1 MSGEEIIQRFVGVS
15 DADFRRGIEAH
26 LSRRLP
32 DDWMDEFEPF
42 RASLVSTARQ
52 RAVPRG
58 ATRLGGP
65 PSGAPL
71 HTALAISHQ
80 EGVMSLL
87 RAIWIALT
95 AHYAGARAVNGGSGH
110 YNEQSYP
117 GTFG

>member
-1 MSGEEIIQRFVGVS
+1 M
-15 DADFRRGIEAH
+15 
-26 LSRRLP
+26 
-32 DDWMDEFEPF
+32 
-42 RASLVSTARQ
+42 
-52 RAVPRG
+52 PR
-58 ATRLGGP
+58 ATRLGGS

-80 EGVMSLL
+80 EKVMSLL

-117 GTFG
+117 GTYG